1 MNRGIVNPLP
11 SMRALS
17 AKLGAILIL
26 LVGVIALLSG
36 CMFTPNLPPTAQI
49 LADVLEGQPP
59 LSIRFDGTSST
70 DEDGIISA
78 YDWSFGEGI
87 SSQAMRPTHVF
98 KLPGEY
104 AVVLIVTDHDGAS
117 SSATVT
123 VKVNQPNAAPVAVFT
138 TVPSAALPN
147 ETVQFDA
154 SGSID
159 GDGWIASYQWDFA
172 DGTIAEGLSVDHQF
186 VEPGTYPVV
195 LRVVDNGG
203 AIHTLQSE
211 FLVID
216 TNQAPNPK
224 IAMSSVTLDP
234 GDSLV
239 CNADGSTDPDGTIV
253 SFEWD
258 FGDGTTRTKGAQAI
272 HVYSAAGTYRV
283 TLTATDDLGAK
294 QSTSQIITVGT
305 RAPSPDP
312 DPAPSPEPDP
322 APSDSILYKYV
333 WSYGGT
339 RSLSLS
345 IPEALYTYYQAQSRG
360 VWSADGYSRF
370 VLDPK
375 DDALMVE
382 LRDAL
387 LLNNSYQATIENALA
402 FVQKTVTYQPDPA
415 GSEYPRYPV
424 ETLVD
429 GVGDCED
436 SAILYASIVRT
447 FGYSQGVLLVAL
459 DTDDDQVMDHI
470 AVFVR
475 VADCFINAHPERS
488 LWTISGKTYA
498 LAETAISGGY
508 CALGID
514 PWGIEQ
520 DNICDIWD
528 VGGSTQALHATRL
541 LPP

>member
-1 MNRGIVNPLP
+1 MNRGTVNSSP
-11 SMRALS
+11 SGRGLS
-17 AKLGAILIL
+17 AKLGTISIL
-26 LVGVIALLSG
+26 LVGVVTLLSG

-49 LADVLEGQPP
+49 LTDVLEGQPP
-59 LSIRFDGTSST
+59 LSIQFDGTSST

-78 YDWSFGEGI
+78 YDWSFGEGLP
-87 SSQAMRPTHVF
+87 SQAMRPTHVF

-104 AVVLIVTDHDGAS
+104 AVVLIVTDHDGAT

-138 TVPSAALPN
+138 TVPTAALPN

-172 DGTIAEGLSVDHQF
+172 DGTTAEGLSVDHQF
-186 VEPGTYPVV
+186 VEPGTYPIV

-203 AIHTLQSE
+203 AVHTLQSE

-216 TNQAPNPK
+216 TNQAPSPR
-224 IAMSSVTLDP
+224 IAISSVTLDP

-239 CNADGSTDPDGTIV
+239 CSADGSTDPDGTIV

-258 FGDGTTRTKGAQAI
+258 FGDGTTRTKGSQAI
-272 HVYSAAGTYRV
+272 HVYSAVGTYRV
-283 TLTATDDLGAK
+283 TLTATDDLGAR
-294 QSTSQIITVGT
+294 QSATQIITVGT
-305 RAPSPDP
+305 PTPSPDP
-312 DPAPSPEPDP
+312 VPSPEPDP
-322 APSDSILYKYV
+322 APSDSVLYEYM
-333 WSYGGT
+333 WFYGGT

-345 IPEALYTYYQAQSRG
+345 IPEALYTYYQEQSRG

-370 VLDPK
+370 VLDPQ

-402 FVQKTVTYQPDPA
+402 FVQKTLTYQPDPA

-528 VGGSTQALHATRL
+528 VGGSTQALNATRL
-541 LPP
+541 LSP